1 MTTLKTVTRTAA
13 IAAAT
18 GFAALTFAGP
28 AAADEDIYTGGAFC
42 STIKPS
48 CDPTSPNITVPDG
61 SNQVKLDFTQNPN
74 PCGGDLTV
82 SIEDDTGKPIPLG
95 QSVDTTPG
103 AHKIN
108 VTPTCSQLMSS
119 WGGVIHATYTTA
131 GGATTGTGQTVSILQ
146 PSTIYKAAH
155 GAAYTDAN
163 GNEVFKPTGAKV
175 QLVGPEFCTG
185 DWCHIV
191 GTPEV
196 TGQAWIYAGVDQN
209 GNPFISRP

>member
-1 MTTLKTVTRTAA
+1 MTTLRTLTRTAA
-13 IAAAT
+13 VVAAT
-18 GFAALTFAGP
+18 GCAALAFAGA

-48 CDPTSPNITVPDG
+48 CDATSPSFTVPDG

-82 SIEDDTGKPIPLG
+82 SIKDDSGKSYPLG
-95 QSVDTTPG
+95 QTVDTTPG
-103 AHKIN
+103 AHTIH
-108 VTPTCSQLMSS
+108 VTPTCGQLMSS
-119 WGGVIHATYTTA
+119 WGGVIHATYSTA
-131 GGATTGTGQTVSILQ
+131 GGTGAGQTVTILQ
-146 PSTIYKAAH
+146 PSTIYKAAN
-155 GAAYTDAN
+155 GAPYTDAK
-163 GNEVFKPTGAKV
+163 GNEKFKPTGAKV

-196 TGQAWIYAGVDQN
+196 NGDAWIYGGLDQN